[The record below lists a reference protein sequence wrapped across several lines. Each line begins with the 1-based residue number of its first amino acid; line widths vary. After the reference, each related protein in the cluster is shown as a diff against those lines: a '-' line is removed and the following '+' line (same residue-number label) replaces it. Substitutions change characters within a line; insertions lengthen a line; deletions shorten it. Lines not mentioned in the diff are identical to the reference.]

1 MDNFGTGPHLHTCL
15 IPQVQRIVDEE
26 MKRDVMPVRYYP
38 IFLLLILA
46 LFASLLFPWI
56 AISENDIL
64 IELII
69 SHNQN
74 ALEESFHDGSNKGED
89 GILMMRPD
97 VGKSLGMKVFLD
109 QDFLDSRELYQ
120 EADKALE
127 AAEEALFSKKKEKVP
142 GQHVQAVSDHFL
154 AYKKMTELAE
164 QKIKAYRSKLK
175 SEPDDRL
182 EKTLSV
188 RVMDRLL
195 SESLRK
201 NSNRLRDGLGLFY
214 NICQG
219 VSKNSFALTPENI
232 AFVNDVFY
240 RFLQLAPAAT
250 FKRFDLERGRGQK
263 DWGSPL
269 SWKEIVG
276 KSGGRFVHLLE
287 VTVKKYNNSK
297 YPVDPLLFMALMRR
311 ESAFNHLAISHVGAA
326 GLTQIM
332 PDTGKGLG
340 MKKIYKPDYFKEAV
354 SMAVKERR
362 NRIEAKAALKQITEK
377 NSLQS
382 AKKARKSAQRA
393 MSYGK
398 KKERLFARYKADM
411 LKKRV
416 DDRLVPAQAIEHGYK
431 YFAGLMKS
439 QKGDMSLAL
448 ASYNAGPNAV
458 KRYKGIPPYQET
470 VLFRNRV
477 LQFYSEYTE
486 QRGRIVSK

>member
-1 MDNFGTGPHLHTCL
+1 MDCPGVWLHIYPRLLLSGLGTMDGG
-15 IPQVQRIVDEE
+15 
-26 MKRDVMPVRYYP
+26 MKRDIMPIRNYP
-38 IFLLLILA
+38 VPLLLILA
-46 LFASLLFPWI
+46 LFVSLLFPKI
-56 AISENDIL
+56 AISENEIL

-74 ALEESFHDGSNKGED
+74 ALEESFLDGSNKGEA

-97 VGKSLGMKVFLD
+97 VGKSLGMKVFID
-109 QDFLDSRELYQ
+109 QDFLDSKELYR

-127 AAEEALFSKKKEKVP
+127 AAEDALFSKEKEKVP
-142 GQHVQAVSDHFL
+142 GQHAQAVADHFL
-154 AYKKMTELAE
+154 AYKKMTELAD
-164 QKIKAYRSKLK
+164 QKIKAYRSKL
-175 SEPDDRL
+175 ENEVDDRL
-182 EKTLSV
+182 EETLSV
-188 RVMDRLL
+188 KVMGRLL

-201 NSNRLRDGLGLFY
+201 NSNRLRGGLGLLY

-219 VSKNSFALTPENI
+219 VDKNSFALTPENI
-232 AFVNDVFY
+232 AFVNDVFS
-240 RFLQLAPAAT
+240 RFLQLTPEASL
-250 FKRFDLERGRGQK
+250 KRFDLERKEGQQN
-263 DWGSPL
+263 WGSPVN
-269 SWKEIVG
+269 WKQIVG
-276 KSGGRFVHLLE
+276 KSGGRFVHLLDA
-287 VTVKKYNNSK
+287 TIKKHNKSK

-340 MKKIYKPDYFKEAV
+340 MKKIYKPEYFKDAV
-354 SMAVKERR
+354 TMAVRERR
-362 NRIEAKAALKQITEK
+362 YRVEAKATLKQITEK

-393 MSYGK
+393 MNYGK

-411 LKKRV
+411 LKKRT
-416 DDRLVPAQAIEHGYK
+416 DDRLVPNLAIEHGFR
-431 YFAGLMKS
+431 YFAGLLRS
-439 QKGDMSLAL
+439 HKGDMSLAL

-486 QRGRIVSK
+486 QRGKLVSE

>member
-1 MDNFGTGPHLHTCL
+1 
-15 IPQVQRIVDEE
+15 
-26 MKRDVMPVRYYP
+26 MKRDVMPFRYYP
-38 IFLLLILA
+38 STPLLILA
-46 LFASLLFPWI
+46 LFASLLFPKI

-74 ALEESFHDGSNKGED
+74 ALEESFVDGSNKGEA
-89 GILMMRPD
+89 GILFMRPD
-97 VGKSLGMKVFLD
+97 VGKSLGMKVFLN

-120 EADKALE
+120 EADKARD
-127 AAEEALFSKKKEKVP
+127 AAEEALFSRAKEKVP
-142 GQHVQAVSDHFL
+142 GQHVQAVADHYL
-154 AYKKMTELAE
+154 AYKKMAELAE
-164 QKIKAYRSKLK
+164 QKVKAYRSQLK

-182 EKTLSV
+182 EKTQSV
-188 RVMDRLL
+188 KVMDRLL

-201 NSNRLRDGLGLFY
+201 SSNRLRDGLGLFY

-219 VSKNSFALTPENI
+219 VNKNSFALTPENI

-240 RFLQLAPAAT
+240 RFLQLAPEAT
-250 FKRFDLERGRGQK
+250 FKRFDLERSREK
-263 DWGSPL
+263 KNWGSAL
-269 SWKEIVG
+269 DWKQIVG
-276 KSGGRFVHLLE
+276 KSGARFAHLLE
-287 VTVKKYNNSK
+287 VTLKKYNNSK

-311 ESAFNHLAISHVGAA
+311 ESAFNHLAISPVGAA

-340 MKKIYKPDYFKEAV
+340 MKKIYKPEYFKEAI
-354 SMAVKERR
+354 SMAVRERR
-362 NRIEAKAALKQITEK
+362 YRGEAKSTLKQITEK
-377 NSLQS
+377 NGIQS

-393 MSYGK
+393 MNYGK
-398 KKERLFARYKADM
+398 KKERLFARYKADL
-411 LKKRV
+411 LKKRT
-416 DDRLVPAQAIEHGYK
+416 DDRLVPSQAIEHGYK

-439 QKGDMSLAL
+439 HKGDMSLAL

-477 LQFYSEYTE
+477 LQFYGEYTE

>member
-1 MDNFGTGPHLHTCL
+1 
-15 IPQVQRIVDEE
+15 
-26 MKRDVMPVRYYP
+26 MPVRNYP

-46 LFASLLFPWI
+46 LFASLLFPKV

-64 IELII
+64 IEIII

-74 ALEESFHDGSNKGED
+74 ALEESFVNGSNKGEE

-109 QDFLDSRELYQ
+109 QDYLDSRELYR
-120 EADKALE
+120 EAEKAFE
-127 AAEEALFSKKKEKVP
+127 AAEKALFSVVKEKVP
-142 GQHVQAVSDHFL
+142 GQHVQAIADHFL

-164 QKIKAYRSKLK
+164 QRVKAYRSKLK
-175 SEPDDRL
+175 GEVDDRL

-188 RVMDRLL
+188 RVMDTLL

-201 NSNRLRDGLGLFY
+201 SANRLRDGLGLFY

-219 VSKNSFALTPENI
+219 VDKNSFALTPENI
-232 AFVNDVFY
+232 TFVNDVFN
-240 RFLQLAPAAT
+240 RFLQLAPEAI
-250 FKRFDLERGRGQK
+250 FKRFDLERARDQK
-263 DWGSPL
+263 DWGSPIN
-269 SWKEIVG
+269 WKQIVG
-276 KSGGRFVHLLE
+276 KSGARFVPLLE
-287 VTVKKYNNSK
+287 ATVKKYNHSK
-297 YPVDPLLFMALMRR
+297 YAVDPLLFMALMRR
-311 ESAFNHLAISHVGAA
+311 ESAFNHLAISSVGAA

-340 MKKIYKPDYFKEAV
+340 MKSIYKPDYFKDAV

-393 MSYGK
+393 LNYGK
-398 KKERLFARYKADM
+398 KRERLFARYKADM
-411 LKKRV
+411 LKKRA
-416 DDRLVPAQAIEHGYK
+416 DDRLVPAQAIEHGFK
-431 YFAGLMKS
+431 YFAGLLKS
-439 QKGDMSLAL
+439 HRGDMSLAL

-458 KRYKGIPPYQET
+458 KKYKGIPPYQET

-477 LQFYSEYTE
+477 LQFYGEYSE
-486 QRGRIVSK
+486 QRDRIVSK

>member
-1 MDNFGTGPHLHTCL
+1 MD
-15 IPQVQRIVDEE
+15 EK
-26 MKRDVMPVRYYP
+26 MKRDVLLVRNHLIP
-38 IFLLLILA
+38 SLLVLT
-46 LFASLLFPWI
+46 LFASLLFPKA
-56 AISENDIL
+56 AISENNIL

-69 SHNQN
+69 SHNQK
-74 ALEESFHDGSNKGED
+74 ALEESFLDDSNKGEA
-89 GILMMRPD
+89 GILRMRPD
-97 VGKSLGMKVFLD
+97 VGKSLGMKVFMD

-127 AAEEALFSKKKEKVP
+127 AAQEALFSKAKEKVP
-142 GQHVQAVSDHFL
+142 GQHVQAIADHFL

-164 QKIKAYRSKLK
+164 QKIKTYRSKLK
-175 SEPDDRL
+175 GKPDDRL
-182 EKTLSV
+182 EETLSV

-201 NSNRLRDGLGLFY
+201 SSNRLRDGLGLFH

-219 VSKNSFALTPENI
+219 VGKNSFALTPENI
-232 AFVNDVFY
+232 TFVNDVFN
-240 RFLQLAPAAT
+240 RFLQLAPEAI
-250 FKRFDLERGRGQK
+250 FKMFDLERGRGQK
-263 DWGSPL
+263 DWGSPVN
-269 SWKEIVG
+269 WKQIVG
-276 KSGGRFVHLLE
+276 KSGARFVHLLE
-287 VTVKKYNNSK
+287 VTIKKYNNSK

-340 MKKIYKPDYFKEAV
+340 MKKIYKPDYFKEAI
-354 SMAVKERR
+354 SMAVRERR
-362 NRIEAKAALKQITEK
+362 NRVDAKANLKQITEK
-377 NSLQS
+377 NSLQA
-382 AKKARKSAQRA
+382 AKKARISAQRA
-393 MSYGK
+393 LNYGK

-411 LKKRV
+411 LKKRA

-439 QKGDMSLAL
+439 HKGDMSLAL

-458 KRYKGIPPYQET
+458 KKYKGIPPYQET

-477 LQFYSEYTE
+477 LQFYGEYTE
-486 QRGRIVSK
+486 QRGRTVSK

>member
-1 MDNFGTGPHLHTCL
+1 MDGG
-15 IPQVQRIVDEE
+15 
-26 MKRDVMPVRYYP
+26 MKRDTMPIRNYP
-38 IFLLLILA
+38 IPLLLILA
-46 LFASLLFPWI
+46 LLASLLFPKI

-69 SHNQN
+69 SYNQK
-74 ALEESFHDGSNKGED
+74 ALEESLLDGSNKGEA

-97 VGKSLGMKVFLD
+97 VGKSLGMKVFID
-109 QDFLDSRELYQ
+109 QDFLDSKELYR

-127 AAEEALFSKKKEKVP
+127 AAEEALFSKVKEKVP
-142 GQHVQAVSDHFL
+142 GQHAQAVSDHFL
-154 AYKKMTELAE
+154 AYKKMTELAD
-164 QKIKAYRSKLK
+164 QKIKAYRSKL
-175 SEPDDRL
+175 ENEVDDRL
-182 EKTLSV
+182 EKILSV

-201 NSNRLRDGLGLFY
+201 NSNRLRDGLGQFY

-219 VSKNSFALTPENI
+219 VGKNSFALTPENI
-232 AFVNDVFY
+232 AFVNDVFF
-240 RFLQLAPAAT
+240 RFLQLTPEASL
-250 FKRFDLERGRGQK
+250 KRFDLERKEGQQ
-263 DWGSPL
+263 DWGSPEN
-269 SWKEIVG
+269 WKQIVG
-276 KSGGRFVHLLE
+276 KSGARFVPLLDA
-287 VTVKKYNNSK
+287 TIKKHNKSK

-340 MKKIYKPDYFKEAV
+340 MKKIYKPEYFKDAV
-354 SMAVKERR
+354 TMAVRERR
-362 NRIEAKAALKQITEK
+362 YRVEAKATLKQITEK

-393 MSYGK
+393 MNYGK

-411 LKKRV
+411 LKKRT
-416 DDRLVPAQAIEHGYK
+416 DDRLVPNLAIEHGFR
-431 YFAGLMKS
+431 YFAGLLRS
-439 QKGDMSLAL
+439 HKGDMSLAL

-486 QRGRIVSK
+486 QHGRIVSK